1 MALSISQLPV
11 ELIHAIA
18 LSFDT
23 DDRRSASHIVRLGA
37 TSHHLHSALRDSHIW
52 RVLYKEQYT
61 HANTDS
67 EITRGTVRQVDY
79 FLLFQD
85 RRRLDTN
92 LLSALD
98 HLIDTGEREPLCRLV
113 ARHRYDIQDV
123 LEYLFRPIPFGDPSL
138 SRFISRKRWSAHSRM
153 LLGRLSAVD
162 LFTSLKNNPNAVS
175 FEDGLMALSQFE
187 GISVKDVSYILL
199 FSRLYSE

>member
-23 DDRRSASHIVRLGA
+23 NDRRSACHLVQLAS
-37 TSHHLHSALRDSHIW
+37 TSHHLRSTLQESHIW
-52 RVLYKEQYT
+52 RVLYKEQYM
-61 HANTDS
+61 HANPDT
-67 EITRGTVRQVDY
+67 ELARRALRQEDY

-85 RRRLDTN
+85 RRRLDAR

-98 HLIDTGEREPLCRLV
+98 HLIDTGEREPLCRAV
-113 ARHRYDIQDV
+113 AALRYDVQDV
-123 LEYLFRPIPFGDPSL
+123 LEYVSRPISFGDPSL
-138 SRFISRKRWSAHSRM
+138 SRFISRRRWSVHARI

-162 LFTSLKNNPNAVS
+162 VFVSLKDDHDAVS
-175 FEDGLMALSQFE
+175 FERGLMALSQFE
-187 GISVKDVSYILL
+187 GICIKEVSTSSC
-199 FSRLYSE
+199 FVF

>member
-1 MALSISQLPV
+1 MFY
-11 ELIHAIA
+11 E
-18 LSFDT
+18 
-23 DDRRSASHIVRLGA
+23 
-37 TSHHLHSALRDSHIW
+37 
-52 RVLYKEQYT
+52 EQYT
-61 HANTDS
+61 HANTDY
-67 EITRGTVRQVDY
+67 EITRGSVQQVDY
-79 FLLFQD
+79 FLLFQN
-85 RRRLDTN
+85 RRQLDTK

-123 LEYLFRPIPFGDPSL
+123 LEYLFRPIAFGDPSL

-162 LFTSLKNNPNAVS
+162 LFTSLKNDPNAVS

-187 GISVKDVSYILL
+187 GISVKDVSYLSF
-199 FSRLYSE
+199 FSRPCSE